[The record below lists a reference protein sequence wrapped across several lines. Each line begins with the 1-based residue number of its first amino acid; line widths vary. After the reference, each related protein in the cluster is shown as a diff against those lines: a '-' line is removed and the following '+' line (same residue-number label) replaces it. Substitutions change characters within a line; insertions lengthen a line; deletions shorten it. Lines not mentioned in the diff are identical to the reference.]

1 VVAALDAAELLLIT
15 GLTLRV
21 SLTAVALSSALG
33 IPVGILIATG
43 QRRRKALTLA
53 VNTAMGTPPVLLG
66 LVLYLLL
73 SRQGPLGFLGLLFTP
88 EGMILSQFLL
98 TLPITTGLTISAIE
112 SLPRETRELI
122 ESLATRPAFK
132 MLLLANEAKLQLLA
146 ASLTAL
152 ARAVSEVGSV
162 IIVGGNIRYY
172 TRVLTTAIVYYT
184 NAGEFEAALWLGAVL
199 ALVYLSLN
207 AVVLAVRAAVMR
219 E

>member
-1 VVAALDAAELLLIT
+1 MDAAELLLIT

-21 SLTAVALSSALG
+21 SLTAVAFSSALG
-33 IPVGILIATG
+33 IPLGILIATR
-43 QRRRKALTLA
+43 QRYRRVLALV

-66 LVLYLLL
+66 LLLYLLL
-73 SRQGPLGFLGLLFTP
+73 SRQGPLGSLGLLFTP
-88 EGMILSQFLL
+88 EGMVLSQFLL
-98 TLPITTGLTISAIE
+98 TLPITAGLTVSAVE

-132 MLLLANEAKLQLLA
+132 ALLLASEAKPQLLA

-162 IIVGGNIRYY
+162 IIVGGNIRYH

-207 AVVLAVRAAVMR
+207 AAALAVRAAVVR